1 MNGVS
6 TDLYAYDGD
15 HVELSDCHYHNC
27 GYEPK
32 SECKDTQD
40 KPDRAEVSYLNW
52 LWYTGYSWCF
62 LSKKAQN
69 IKKTP
74 CRQKVISVTFQLWEK
89 QCNCGDSEEY
99 KGVVQLLEDMQNPK
113 ETTTLEAPSLK
124 IPLCLGTLIS
134 EYHILTSKL
143 CFGTIDE
150 NGEFQQTGSIFEN
163 YLIKFWIF
171 Y

>member
-1 MNGVS
+1 MIYRLLLVFP
-6 TDLYAYDGD
+6 
-15 HVELSDCHYHNC
+15 V
-27 GYEPK
+27 
-32 SECKDTQD
+32 
-40 KPDRAEVSYLNW
+40 
-52 LWYTGYSWCF
+52 
-62 LSKKAQN
+62 KKAQN
-69 IKKTP
+69 IRKTP

-150 NGEFQQTGSIFEN
+150 NGEFEQMGSIFEN
-163 YLIKFWIF
+163 YLIKF
-171 Y
+171 